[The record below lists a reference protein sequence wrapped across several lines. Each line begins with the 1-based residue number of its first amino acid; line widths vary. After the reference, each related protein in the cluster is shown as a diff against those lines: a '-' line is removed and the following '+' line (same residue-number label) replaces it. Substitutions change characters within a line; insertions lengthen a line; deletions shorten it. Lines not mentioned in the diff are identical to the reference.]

1 MENLLMQFLWGY
13 QLSMGDSF
21 VRLFTEMTPI
31 VIVLF
36 ILGILFCFVE
46 LFVPGFGVFGISGII
61 LLIVAIVL
69 RMIGGG
75 DIFMFVYMFLI
86 SLIIIGIMFAIITHS
101 AKKGFL
107 SKTKIFDIGTS
118 VPTGHTEGT
127 KDFSSLMGAQGT
139 ALTFLHP
146 VGRADF
152 GGQVEDVIAEDEII
166 DAGEEIVVVRIEGQK
181 IMVAKLKDK
190 HKKGENK

>member
-1 MENLLMQFLWGY
+1 MENLLMQFFWGY

-46 LFVPGFGVFGISGII
+46 LFVPGFGVFGIAGIA
-61 LLIVAIVL
+61 LLIVAIVM
-69 RMIGGG
+69 RMVAGG
-75 DIFMFVYMFLI
+75 DIYMFVYMFII
-86 SLIIIGIMFAIITHS
+86 SIIIIGIMFAIVTRS

-107 SKTKIFDIGTS
+107 SKTKIFDVGTS
-118 VPTGHTEGT
+118 VPTGITEGT
-127 KDFSSLMGAQGT
+127 RDFTPLLGVHGT
-139 ALTFLHP
+139 ALTFLRP

-152 GGQVEDVIAEDEII
+152 GGQTEDVISLDEII
-166 DAGEEIVVVRIEGQK
+166 EAGEEIVVVKIEGQK
-181 IMVAKLKDK
+181 IMVTKSKN
-190 HKKGENK
+190 KKGENK